1 MYLDV
6 ITPKE
11 INTPNITETI
21 ETINEEFAG
30 ADTNF
35 ASSWFANLLKNRSA
49 VSMIVAFIVLAIV
62 VVVYTKSIIQR
73 ELKNVKEV

>member
-11 INTPNITETI
+11 INIPNITETI

-35 ASSWFANLLKNRSA
+35 TSSWFANLLKNQSA
-49 VSMIVAFIVLAIV
+49 VLMIVAFIVLAIV